1 MLGRSHKEKWVMAV
15 KKPQTALQKLR
26 LEQKARTKAFNEAI
40 KKQKREARERD
51 KKRQQES
58 KKLLRSIQSREKQ
71 AEKRS
76 RDFHKKFLAQI
87 KEREKLQRE
96 RLHEQQK
103 RQREELKQAQHLL
116 ARARKALGRKKKSKI
131 PTRYL
136 SPKTI
141 KKEVRQIRETGAK
154 LAPEKPRF
162 PQGRP
167 IKGRRSGIVYAYG
180 YRKTINYDAKRW
192 DNFVNKI
199 NAMARAE
206 FESEKAVTATIWLRG
221 DGEYTTKSGTVLQK
235 NKIYSRTTYLM
246 AIQEIAIQGF
256 EDFISQ
262 VGVQEID
269 HSIIQKIEVRVH
281 NGPDRPRS
289 D

>member
-1 MLGRSHKEKWVMAV
+1 MAV
-15 KKPQTALQKLR
+15 KKSQTALQKLR
-26 LEQKARTKAFNEAI
+26 AEQKARTKAFNEAF
-40 KKQKREARERD
+40 KKQKREAQERD
-51 KKRQQES
+51 KKSRQES
-58 KKLLRSIQSREKQ
+58 KKLLRNIQTREKQ
-71 AEKRS
+71 AEKRD

-96 RLHEQQK
+96 RLREQQK

-116 ARARKALGRKKKSKI
+116 ARARKALGRKKKSKV

-141 KKEVRQIRETGAK
+141 KKEVRKIRETGAK

-180 YRKTINYDAKRW
+180 YRKVINYDAKKW
-192 DNFVNKI
+192 DNFVYKI
-199 NAMARAE
+199 NDLAK
-206 FESEKAVTATIWLRG
+206 SEYDTEKSVTATIWLRG
-221 DGEYTTKSGTVLQK
+221 DGNYTTKSGNVLQK
-235 NKIYSRTTYLM
+235 NKIYSRSTYLM
-246 AIQEIAIQGF
+246 PIQELAIQGL

-262 VGVQEID
+262 VGQQEID
-269 HSIIQKIEVRVH
+269 HSLIQKIEVRIH
-281 NGPDRPRS
+281 NAPERIRRD
-289 D
+289 